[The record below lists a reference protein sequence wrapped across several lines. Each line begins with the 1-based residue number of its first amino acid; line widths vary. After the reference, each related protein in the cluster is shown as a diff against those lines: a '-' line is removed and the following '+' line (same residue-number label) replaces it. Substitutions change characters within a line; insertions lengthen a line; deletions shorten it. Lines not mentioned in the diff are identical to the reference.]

1 MSVTTAVRED
11 LPETTSPTRVL
22 VITESTY
29 PFYWGGLSTWCHAL
43 IKELDDISF
52 TLLGISADPFP
63 KVQFDLPSN
72 VGDFRALPLWGIR
85 SAWEVDAQLTRRQ
98 AKARS
103 RRTTTAAIEEGFVPL
118 YRELLAQLIG
128 GKRDDAE
135 LARALHGLYTFF
147 RGHDFD
153 VTFRSHVV
161 WSVFCEAAEEH
172 YPPVAEALG
181 YVADDVTVAELLA
194 GWHWIYHWLF
204 PLSQPLPETEIAH
217 ATMAGTCS
225 LVALVCKLEHGS
237 GFLLSEHGVYLRE
250 IFLAEHADQGS
261 LFGKILKLGFA
272 RRMTELAYTYADAIA
287 PCCDYNQRWE
297 RLVGADQERLW
308 TAYYGI
314 DGDLYRPSDRL
325 PEVAPIVVWAGRID
339 PLKDVETLL
348 YAAAEVKKE
357 RPDVRFL
364 LYGSASL
371 DNRSYLDQ
379 CLALHESLGLGD
391 SVSFEG
397 FTSDI
402 VGAFAAGD
410 AVVLSSISEGFPF
423 STLEAMACGKPVIAT
438 AVGGIAEQV
447 TPDCGRVVRPRDPAA
462 LAAAIV
468 DVLSDPVRCDVLA
481 SAARAR
487 AEALFGIDRFVA
499 THRSIYDFVLVSREL
514 GSDALVADIRGG
526 RAAAMLAN
534 GHMPQRPAENGNV
547 GTLVAH
553 EQVEVGSEST
563 PTMAEVD
570 A

>member
-1 MSVTTAVRED
+1 
-11 LPETTSPTRVL
+11 
-22 VITESTY
+22 
-29 PFYWGGLSTWCHAL
+29 
-43 IKELDDISF
+43 
-52 TLLGISADPFP
+52 
-63 KVQFDLPSN
+63 
-72 VGDFRALPLWGIR
+72 
-85 SAWEVDAQLTRRQ
+85 
-98 AKARS
+98 
-103 RRTTTAAIEEGFVPL
+103 
-118 YRELLAQLIG
+118 
-128 GKRDDAE
+128 
-135 LARALHGLYTFF
+135 
-147 RGHDFD
+147 
-153 VTFRSHVV
+153 
-161 WSVFCEAAEEH
+161 
-172 YPPVAEALG
+172 
-181 YVADDVTVAELLA
+181 
-194 GWHWIYHWLF
+194 
-204 PLSQPLPETEIAH
+204 
-217 ATMAGTCS
+217 
-225 LVALVCKLEHGS
+225 
-237 GFLLSEHGVYLRE
+237 LLSEHGVYLRE
-250 IFLAEHADQGS
+250 IFLAEHANQGS

-314 DGDLYRPSDRL
+314 DGDLYHPSDRL
-325 PEVAPIVVWAGRID
+325 PDAAPVVVWAGRID

-371 DNRSYLDQ
+371 DNRGYFDQ
-379 CLALHESLGLGD
+379 CLALHASLGLGE

-397 FTSDI
+397 FTADI

-468 DVLSDPVRCDVLA
+468 DVLSDPIRCDVLA
-481 SAARAR
+481 VAARAR

-514 GSDALVADIRGG
+514 GAGALVADIRGG
-526 RAAAMLAN
+526 RTAAMLAN
-534 GHMPQRPAENGNV
+534 GDGPQQPAENQDM
-547 GTLVAH
+547 LVLAAE
-553 EQVEVGSEST
+553 EQVEVDPESA
-563 PTMAEVD
+563 PTMAKVD